1 MDSKAPNDM
10 FGGHFECFIEEVK
23 IYLDSMAIEDLPNL
37 KFWVKFGQKFRPF
50 VWQYSA
56 QF

>member
-37 KFWVKFGQKFRPF
+37 KFWVKFGKKFRPF
-50 VWQYSA
+50 VWQYRA
-56 QF
+56 KF